1 MKMVYTSSDAMLV
14 GFLKDLL
21 ENRGITCIIKNQYL
35 SGAIG
40 DLPPQECWPELWV
53 TEDRDLEPARR
64 LIEQTLGGP
73 EQGASPWTCP
83 GCGERIEA
91 QFGRCWNCGRDRP
104 D

>member
-1 MKMVYTSSDAMLV
+1 MLV

-21 ENRGITCIIKNQYL
+21 RNQGISCIIKNQYL
-35 SGAIG
+35 GGAMG

-53 TEDRDLEPARR
+53 TEDRDLEPARS
-64 LIEQTLGGP
+64 LIEQTLSGP

-83 GCGERIEA
+83 VCGERIEA
-91 QFGRCWNCGRDRP
+91 QFGRCWNCGRERP

>member
-1 MKMVYTSSDAMLV
+1 MLV

-21 ENRGITCIIKNQYL
+21 ENQGIACLIKNQYL

-53 TEDRDLEPARR
+53 SEDRDIEPAQR
-64 LIEQTLGGP
+64 LIRQALSGP
-73 EQGASPWTCP
+73 EQGLSPWTCN

-91 QFGRCWNCGRDRP
+91 QFGQCWNCGRARSD
-104 D
+104 